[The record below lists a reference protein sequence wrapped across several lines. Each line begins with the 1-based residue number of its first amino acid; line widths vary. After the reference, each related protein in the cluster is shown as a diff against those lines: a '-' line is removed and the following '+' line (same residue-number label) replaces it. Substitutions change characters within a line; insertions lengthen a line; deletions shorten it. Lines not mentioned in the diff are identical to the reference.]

1 MYPFKILLLT
11 IVRDTTVVEVEGQKP
26 EVLFSRLM
34 NTERD
39 APNSSI
45 AMEAGKKKK
54 QQRSI
59 EENGLPIDAVRPD
72 QIGMPVM
79 KVSDD

>member
-1 MYPFKILLLT
+1 
-11 IVRDTTVVEVEGQKP
+11 
-26 EVLFSRLM
+26 M

-59 EENGLPIDAVRPD
+59 EENVLPIDAVRPD
-72 QIGMPVM
+72 QIGMSVM